1 MELTEQTKLE
11 ILSAYLPHGAEC
23 NVDGKIATMNSV
35 YSDGTCTFY
44 DLVESDKGF
53 ESIRPI
59 LRHPDDMTESELSQL
74 GKFLWN
80 DQGLNNN
87 IARENATNWL
97 KGYLKVSIS
106 PQWAIN
112 SLRYLHSIHV
122 DTFGAI
128 EAGWAVRKNIDE
140 KAE

>member
-1 MELTEQTKLE
+1 MELTQQQKLE
-11 ILSAYLPHGAEC
+11 ILCAYLPHGVEVENAYG
-23 NVDGKIATMNSV
+23 NKIKLKASHFFND
-35 YSDGTCTFY
+35 YGDFI
-44 DLVESDKGF
+44 
-53 ESIRPI
+53 SINNNAKLI
-59 LRHPDDMTESELSQL
+59 LRHSDDMTESELSQL

-112 SLRYLHSIHV
+112 CLRYLHSIHV

-128 EAGWAVRKNIDE
+128 EAGRAIRKENN
-140 KAE
+140 